1 MTVIDLD
8 FDDITSIKDIK
19 TGDCLLVS
27 SNSWLAKQIQKFQS
41 REDKE
46 GGKWNHAAM
55 FWWAYDELMV
65 IEADKY
71 GISITPFK
79 DYYFSDRELL
89 ICKPKFKV
97 DGSEYGKFMLPYAG
111 HTRYGFWNLLV
122 AQAVKILTFGRVWIG
137 PSKSQTKRFICGEWC
152 AYVYNNFNKKAFPD
166 WNKVAP
172 VDIYKCCMFEKYNF
186 IKKLD

>member
-1 MTVIDLD
+1 M
-8 FDDITSIKDIK
+8 ITSINEIN

-27 SNSWLAKQIQKFQS
+27 SKSWLAKQIQRFQKI
-41 REDKE
+41 EDKT
-46 GGKWNHAAM
+46 GGKYNHAAM

-79 DYYFSDRELL
+79 EYTDSNKELL

-97 DGSEYGKFMLPYAG
+97 DGSLYGKFMLPYAG
-111 HTRYGFWNLLV
+111 HTRYGFWNLIV
-122 AQAVKILTFGRVWIG
+122 AQSIRILTGEKVWVG
-137 PSKSQTKRFICGEWC
+137 PSKKDTKRFICGEWC
-152 AYVYNNFNKKAFPD
+152 AFVYETFKKYTFLD

-172 VDIYKCCMFEKYNF
+172 VTIFKNPNF
-186 IKKLD
+186 THEEFKRTA